1 MKTVEVEKLLA
12 EYNKFREYTVSLDE
26 FNSSATRYLKASR
39 QKRLMCVVDSVSRS
53 GISRNIKI
61 IEQVKGNVLNF
72 TTLLDVLGFTCV
84 NYYYFRVSN
93 VFDAH
98 YRVIYKLYKLGYITK
113 KTCDSL
119 TQHTPHTL

>member
-61 IEQVKGNVLNF
+61 IEQVKGNVLNL
-72 TTLLDVLGFTCV
+72 TTL
-84 NYYYFRVSN
+84 
-93 VFDAH
+93 
-98 YRVIYKLYKLGYITK
+98 
-113 KTCDSL
+113 
-119 TQHTPHTL
+119 